1 MQEALIL
8 FESISNS
15 RWFTKTAL
23 ILFLNKMD
31 LFKAKLE
38 TSLIS
43 EYFPDFDGDCTDLDA
58 ACKFFQ
64 GKFLKLNRNP
74 KKVITPQKHYGR
86 CCRLTVYLCRKS
98 IPISPMLQIRVC

>member
-15 RWFTKTAL
+15 RWFTKTSL

-43 EYFPDFDGDCTDLDA
+43 EYFADFEGDCTDLDVA
-58 ACKFFQ
+58 SKFFQ
-64 GKFLKLNRNP
+64 NKFLRLT
-74 KKVITPQKHYGR
+74 KKVITPR
-86 CCRLTVYLCRKS
+86 IPATV
-98 IPISPMLQIRVC
+98 

>member
-31 LFKAKLE
+31 LFMTKLE

-43 EYFPDFDGDCTDLDA
+43 EYFPDCEGDCTNLDVA
-58 ACKFFQ
+58 SKFFQ
-64 GKFLKLNRNP
+64 SKFLGLSRNP
-74 KKVITPQKHYGR
+74 KKVITPR
-86 CCRLTVYLCRKS
+86 
-98 IPISPMLQIRVC
+98 MLAIVTTG

>member
-1 MQEALIL
+1 MQEALML

-31 LFKAKLE
+31 LFKTKLE
-38 TSLIS
+38 TSPIS
-43 EYFPDFDGDCTDLDA
+43 QYFPDCEGDCTDLDV

-64 GKFLKLNRNP
+64 SKFIGLSRNP
-74 KKVITPQKHYGR
+74 KKVIPPRT
-86 CCRLTVYLCRKS
+86 LMIVLD
-98 IPISPMLQIRVC
+98 